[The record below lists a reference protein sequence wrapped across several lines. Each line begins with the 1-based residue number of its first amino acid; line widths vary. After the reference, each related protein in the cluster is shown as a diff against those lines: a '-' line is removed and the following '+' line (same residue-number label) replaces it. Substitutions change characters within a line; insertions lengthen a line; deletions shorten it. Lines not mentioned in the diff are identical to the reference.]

1 MGIDDPAR
9 KEREEKRKEW
19 EENMKKAIKLT
30 ELKMMENALHS
41 KPILLSNDDGTEN
54 YFTVNARIGGNNY
67 HVNIKTI
74 QDVRIVETLML
85 CFRENIIKVR

>member
-1 MGIDDPAR
+1 MGIKKEEDD
-9 KEREEKRKEW
+9 EEL
-19 EENMKKAIKLT
+19 KKNIDKAAKLT
-30 ELKMMENALHS
+30 ELKMMEKILDF
-41 KPILLSNDDGTEN
+41 KPISLLSDDKAEN
-54 YFTVNARIGGNNY
+54 YFVINARIGGNNY